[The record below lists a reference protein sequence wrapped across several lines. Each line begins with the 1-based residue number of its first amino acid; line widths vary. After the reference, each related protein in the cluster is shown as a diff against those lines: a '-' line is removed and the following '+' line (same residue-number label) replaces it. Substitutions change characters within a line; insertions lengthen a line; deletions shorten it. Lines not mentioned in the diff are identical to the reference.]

1 MGIIKDNNNH
11 KSLIEHIKRAII
23 TNSGKPV
30 EIRDDT
36 LLDKILS
43 EDKPEEPT
51 DEKELLWPPYYHFDD
66 KLRSYFWFVKN
77 PNNLSTF
84 LGEEQINDYKNDY
97 IELKSDKSPS
107 GDDKVSYDKYP
118 HLHAFWRLIKRT
130 FRFCV
135 WLLYVFVGS
144 IFSLFKPNGN
154 FMSLGLG
161 FGSLFLSVIG
171 LAMLVLL
178 GWGLFWLI
186 EKILTCV
193 NNWIVSLYGQQ
204 WGGLLWLIPLVLC
217 VVCAVYVVTKI
228 CREHKGNTNAPGKD
242 DNNDGNKTDVDNSQ
256 SNNNTTE
263 CDKSIDDNKDTQK
276 EDDSKANGENVN
288 SSNDKTTECNKNNEG
303 SKQVKK
309 QRWWNKVGKFIDD
322 NELDASRWSKLNA
335 IVLSVVFTSFICCVV
350 YFILFFIHDIIFF
363 QPKMSVPNS
372 GVVKITRPC
381 NVDQYLFLHS
391 SAELW
396 KNTRIGIVE
405 GDEVEVYYS
414 GAFYS
419 TIRDMDKSA
428 VLDEPLKYQVMN
440 SRQYGDE
447 VGNDDIVKYCVYNDE
462 SAKIGQLLLQISPT
476 GEEKSQDGKDIINAV
491 DFSNGKKEN
500 KFTAKRSGNLYVAV
514 NDVYLDANSLKK
526 MMAPKAIDSTLKN
539 ELLNHALYPMTS
551 ERLTSQTDEL
561 SSKDKDDIKQK
572 FGNDNTKTTLDG
584 LFDINKKIQETH
596 NLIRA
601 LVNLNDSA
609 KNKSGKKNDYYDT
622 IVNKYKKQIKEVKKH
637 YKTRNNSCIIDEDHI
652 VFLRGN
658 SKDIKRHNLY
668 AILYGS
674 YVHKRD
680 SLLNQLLSDTAL
692 ISKLDWE
699 KDADD
704 FWYSDNVGDLL
715 VSVTVYRNLPWYDL
729 SRIYRF
735 IDHQLERVG
744 LALSLLR
751 CLYIVIIVLFAFW
764 IDYRIG
770 KWRYMKQLEELRAA
784 KQKQKST

>member
-66 KLRSYFWFVKN
+66 KLRSYFWFVKSPKN
-77 PNNLSTF
+77 IDKVLHEKGINIKSH
-84 LGEEQINDYKNDY
+84 EEDHVKCDI
-97 IELKSDKSPS
+97 SPS
-107 GDDKVSYDKYP
+107 GDDKVYYDKYP
-118 HLHAFWRLIKRT
+118 YLHAFWRLIKRT
-130 FRFCV
+130 FRFCI

-144 IFSLFKPNGN
+144 VFSLFKPEGKLKS
-154 FMSLGLG
+154 FFLGLG
-161 FGSLFLSVIG
+161 IFLLEGSIIYGLIKFVKFVFPYSKYVIPYMLPGLDSPIESIKPGLDSLIEFKECLVWLVTFTIG
-171 LAMLVLL
+171 LVIVL
-178 GWGLFWLI
+178 FFV
-186 EKILTCV
+186 K
-193 NNWIVSLYGQQ
+193 
-204 WGGLLWLIPLVLC
+204 
-217 VVCAVYVVTKI
+217 KI
-228 CREHKGNTNAPGKD
+228 CREQNNNKD
-242 DNNDGNKTDVDNSQ
+242 TQEESDNKDTGTSTIQSTDETTDCDKNNGNKVEVNNSQ
-256 SNNNTTE
+256 SN
-263 CDKSIDDNKDTQK
+263 
-276 EDDSKANGENVN
+276 
-288 SSNDKTTECNKNNEG
+288 DKTIECNKNNEG

-335 IVLSVVFTSFICCVV
+335 IVLSIVFTVFICFVV

-391 SAELW
+391 SAQLW

-405 GDEVEVYYS
+405 GDKFEVYYS

-428 VLDEPLKYQVMN
+428 VLDKPLKYQVMN

-476 GEEKSQDGKDIINAV
+476 WKPNNQVGKDSINAV

-500 KFTAKRSGNLYVAV
+500 IFTAKKPGTLYVAV
-514 NDVYLDANSLKK
+514 NDVYLDANSLKNMIK
-526 MMAPKAIDSTLKN
+526 KDSIDPTLKN

-561 SSKDKDDIKQK
+561 DTRDTDSIKHK
-572 FGNDNTKTTLDG
+572 FANYSTKLDS
-584 LFDINKKIQETH
+584 LFSINKRIQETH

-622 IVNKYKKQIKEVKKH
+622 IVNKYEKQIEEVKKH

-692 ISKLDWE
+692 ISKLDWGE
-699 KDADD
+699 DADD

-735 IDHQLERVG
+735 VDHQLERDG
-744 LALSLLR
+744 FWLSVLK
-751 CLYIVIIVLFAFW
+751 CLIIAAFVILIFI
-764 IDYRIG
+764 IDYLIG

>member
-1 MGIIKDNNNH
+1 MSRNRDKNNH

-23 TNSGKPV
+23 TNSGEPI

-36 LLDKILS
+36 ILDKLLS
-43 EDKPEEPT
+43 EDDTYETVDK
-51 DEKELLWPPYYHFDD
+51 KVLLWPPYYHF
-66 KLRSYFWFVKN
+66 KNKWWCYFWFVKN
-77 PNNLSTF
+77 PGNLNTF

-107 GDDKVSYDKYP
+107 GDNKVSYDKYP
-118 HLHAFWRLIKRT
+118 YLHAFWRLIKRT

-161 FGSLFLSVIG
+161 FGSFILSAIG
-171 LAMLVLL
+171 LAMLGLL

-186 EKILTCV
+186 EKILTCGNHLIDLV
-193 NNWIVSLYGQQ
+193 YKSQ
-204 WGGLLWLIPLVLC
+204 WGWLLWLIPLVLC

-276 EDDSKANGENVN
+276 EDDSKANGENAN

-335 IVLSVVFTSFICCVV
+335 IVLSIVFTAFICFVV

-363 QPKMSVPNS
+363 QPKMSITNS

-381 NVDQYLFLHS
+381 NVEQYLFLHS

-396 KNTRIGIVE
+396 KETGISIVK
-405 GDEVEVYYS
+405 GDKFEVYYS

-428 VLDEPLKYQVMN
+428 VLDKRLKYQVMN

-447 VGNDDIVKYCVYNDE
+447 LDGDSIVKYCVYNDE
-462 SAKIGQLLLQISPT
+462 SAKIGQLLLQIAP
-476 GEEKSQDGKDIINAV
+476 GKPKNQVDKDTINAV

-500 KFTAKRSGNLYVAV
+500 IFTAKRSGNLYVAV

-526 MMAPKAIDSTLKN
+526 MIKKDSIDPTLKN

-561 SSKDKDDIKQK
+561 DTRYTDSIKHK
-572 FGNDNTKTTLDG
+572 FANYSTKLDS
-584 LFDINKKIQETH
+584 LFSINKEIQETH

-601 LVNLNDSA
+601 LVS
-609 KNKSGKKNDYYDT
+609 
-622 IVNKYKKQIKEVKKH
+622 
-637 YKTRNNSCIIDEDHI
+637 
-652 VFLRGN
+652 RGN
-658 SKDIKRHNLY
+658 EVDKEYRKRINQFYNIRKGDKITITKDSTFTYNGDSFTIFSADSLNNEVKRHNLY

-674 YVHKRD
+674 YVHERD
-680 SLLNQLLSDTAL
+680 LLLNKLLSDTAL

-699 KDADD
+699 KDAED

-715 VSVTVYRNLPWYDL
+715 VSITVYRNLPWYDL

-735 IDHQLERVG
+735 IDHQLERDG
-744 LALSLLR
+744 LLLSTFKCLL
-751 CLYIVIIVLFAFW
+751 IVAFVLLIFYLDSW
-764 IDYRIG
+764 NCKRIN
-770 KWRYMKQLEELRAA
+770 KKQLGPLRAA